1 MKIKDVF
8 KMVKKNISF
17 YEKKKKKER
26 NYYKSM
32 NFARKEFGG
41 VNVGSSKCMTY
52 QIFKEVT
59 S

>member
-1 MKIKDVF
+1 MK
-8 KMVKKNISF
+8 
-17 YEKKKKKER
+17 KKKKKER
-26 NYYKSM
+26 NYYKSI